1 MRAVGEGSP
10 PTGGAGGTLARQFS
24 TDGDVLPDKHAGAKP
39 RTRDADRTKTRIFD
53 AAVAEF
59 AAKGFDGAR
68 IDKIAER
75 SGVNKRMIYIYWG
88 DKEDLYREILRRK
101 VMAMHEIFTADWS
114 TAGENL
120 VRYFNGTGR
129 EIELLRFVQWEALGD
144 LRPPLTAEQERREA
158 FGLNTAALQQ
168 DQERGKLSAD
178 IPADYLMLL
187 FMALACYP
195 MAFPQNTRLVTGL
208 SWDDPEF
215 QAGWSDTLRLLADL
229 LGPRANT
236 PAARARGKATKAP
249 VKTTAKAPGRT
260 AKAAPAKAP
269 AEAAK
274 APGRVTKATAARAT
288 PAKAPAEAVKA
299 PGRTAKA
306 TPAKSAARA
315 SAKAPGAAKATVKA
329 AKATKAT

>member
-1 MRAVGEGSP
+1 VSDAGS
-10 PTGGAGGTLARQFS
+10 GAGGTLAQQFS

-195 MAFPQNTRLVTGL
+195 MAFPQNTRLVTGR

-229 LGPRANT
+229 LGPRASA
-236 PAARARGKATKAP
+236 PAARARGKAAKAP
-249 VKTTAKAPGRT
+249 AKTTAKASGRV
-260 AKAAPAKAP
+260 AKATPAKA
-269 AEAAK
+269 
-274 APGRVTKATAARAT
+274 TT
-288 PAKAPAEAVKA
+288 AKAPAEAVKA
-299 PGRTAKA
+299 PGRTARTTPAKAPRDTVKAPGRVAKA
-306 TPAKSAARA
+306 TPAKAAARA
-315 SAKAPGAAKATVKA
+315 SAKAPEATKAPVKA
-329 AKATKAT
+329 AKATRAT